1 LRGVKSMQPIAPRLI
16 GVKPPRDR
24 DRGGRRI
31 GKLRVVRIVARG
43 RFRRLWRPCRP
54 HAIRPP
60 FRSTLEDNAM
70 KKLMMAALTAAGIL
84 LAGAANADEALA
96 KKADCLKC
104 HAVDK
109 KKMGPA
115 LKTAAAK
122 FKGQKDAEAALV
134 ASVKSNKEH
143 PEIKASDADLAAI
156 AKWILS
162 L

>member
-1 LRGVKSMQPIAPRLI
+1 
-16 GVKPPRDR
+16 
-24 DRGGRRI
+24 
-31 GKLRVVRIVARG
+31 
-43 RFRRLWRPCRP
+43 
-54 HAIRPP
+54 
-60 FRSTLEDNAM
+60 M
-70 KKLMMAALTAAGIL
+70 KKLTMAALTAAGIL

-143 PEIKASDADLAAI
+143 PQIKASDADLTAI